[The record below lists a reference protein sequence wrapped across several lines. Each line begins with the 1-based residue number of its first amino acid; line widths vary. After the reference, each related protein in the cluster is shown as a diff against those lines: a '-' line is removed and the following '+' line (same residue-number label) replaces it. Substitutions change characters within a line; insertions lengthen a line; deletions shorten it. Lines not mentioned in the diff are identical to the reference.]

1 MAGLLDFLPEM
12 DKSTAIGLLAAGSQ
26 MMNTPRQQGGMG
38 TIGNGLLGFAQ
49 GLLAQKQQEKE
60 DARQAQQDAR
70 QSRLDDASIAKDNAM
85 IQHYQAQPSGGD
97 PYWTTISTPQGLQK
111 FNARTGEMI
120 QITDPQGNPIMKAS
134 DSPDLQG
141 AIAGN
146 KSRNAEAW
154 KPDTIKNTNGSETRG
169 LGKDLYNGLNS
180 GLPRKVLQDGQYH
193 DLADYIPIAQ
203 QFVPNIMSVE
213 SGGNP
218 NAVSETGAQGL
229 MQVIPSTGRDP
240 GYNVIPLRNKSSDE
254 NVRFGTDYFAAMLK
268 KNGGD
273 VQAALRDYNGN
284 SDPRYV
290 EKVMNASPTDKIIA
304 ASQPLTQN
312 AQTGIEIAVQN
323 GANPKQAT
331 ENVVKSLNQTVDNLK
346 RNNVYTGQSTYEK
359 EAAQQ
364 QAKLDYAEPTAKAEK
379 VGAIQGEAQGKAAVE
394 LPQAQSDAAYSLDL
408 LNQIKH
414 HPGLEKGVGASSI
427 FFDKVPGTEAYDFKV
442 LNDQVKGRNFMQTF
456 QSLKGGGQITE
467 IEGEK
472 ATAAISRMSDRKQS
486 KESYLKAVNELQSII
501 QQGVQ
506 RKAAAANGG
515 QQAQPQ
521 IHVDDLVGK
530 YLR

>member
-346 RNNVYTGQSTYEK
+346 RNNVYTGQSTADKLALETEARKTQDQNKANIDLSGKQAEVVQKRTNSANNVVGLLDKAQPLIETATNSGAGALVDDAMGFFGKSTQGANSAQALKALGANLVMQMPRMEGPQSDKDVQLYK
-359 EAAQQ
+359 EMAGQISDPWIPKARKIAALQTI
-364 QAKLDYAEPTAKAEK
+364 KD
-379 VGAIQGEAQGKAAVE
+379 IQGRYLSQSTPVQQTTPNASNSGWSIKAVE
-394 LPQAQSDAAYSLDL
+394 
-408 LNQIKH
+408 
-414 HPGLEKGVGASSI
+414 
-427 FFDKVPGTEAYDFKV
+427 
-442 LNDQVKGRNFMQTF
+442 
-456 QSLKGGGQITE
+456 
-467 IEGEK
+467 
-472 ATAAISRMSDRKQS
+472 
-486 KESYLKAVNELQSII
+486 
-501 QQGVQ
+501 
-506 RKAAAANGG
+506 
-515 QQAQPQ
+515 
-521 IHVDDLVGK
+521 
-530 YLR
+530 